1 MPVWFGIKIQTLLWK
16 TALEKRGKRPVF
28 QSWFRVN
35 RKICI
40 LVNIWLRL
48 GDKICYCGGMENQ
61 FVHLRTHTRLS
72 MGVGTIQVKEL
83 PELCA
88 AAGMSACALTDTNL
102 MSGCAEFSDVMP
114 SKKLQPI
121 IGVEISLN
129 HHNIDP
135 KILRAS
141 SLSKIELLAQNH
153 TGYLNL
159 CELSRIMY
167 MRTENHHLGPYITFD
182 ELASHATGVICLSG
196 AHTGPIG
203 MALLNTQDAQ
213 ARIYAEQFVSIFGD
227 RFYMEIQRHGL
238 VDEIKTEPGF
248 LKLARELNIP
258 IVATNDVMFA
268 SSSDYE
274 AEDALSCVLG
284 QTKVIDPDRPRKS
297 SEQYFKSPEEML
309 ELFSDLPEAYENTV
323 EIARRCGFMVNVHE
337 KPLLPRFGDDL
348 ENECQML
355 RDHTMSG
362 LTARM
367 QEQGITDTQ
376 PYFDQAEFELGVII
390 NMGFPGYFL
399 IVADYIDWCR
409 KNDVLT
415 GPGRGSGAGS
425 IVAWALGI
433 THVNPLKYGLLFE
446 RFLNPDRIS
455 MPDFDVDFEPTG
467 IERVLAYICD
477 KYGHDSVCRIITF
490 GSLQARGAIRD
501 IGRVYGIPYSK
512 SDRLSKLIPQDAKKL
527 KDAVDA
533 SSEMQYILQT
543 DNDMNKVVS
552 IAEELEGSIRN
563 LGQHA
568 CGVVIG
574 DRPTTKIAPVYRDPA
589 NPLPSC
595 QFDGHYLESAG
606 LIKFDFLGLETLVVL
621 KYAVRLIQ
629 QTRGINIDLDKIPVD
644 DAKTMD
650 LWQRG
655 LTEGIFQFD
664 APFVQQ
670 TLRKMRPT
678 SFLEISALNALN
690 RPGPIAFIPQFIARM
705 HGEEK
710 IEYVHPK
717 AEPILKETYGIIVYQ
732 EQVMMLTR
740 ALAGFTRGQSDTVR
754 KAMGKKKLELL
765 AQLEI
770 QFLDGCEKENT
781 LNREQAKDLW
791 EKFKEFAKYAFN
803 KSHAIAYS
811 IVANQCAYLKANFTP
826 EFLAASMSSN
836 LNDTDQ
842 LALFVDDAKAN
853 FNITIVPPDINA
865 SESLF
870 TVRDGKIIYALAA
883 IKGVGTAATD
893 AIVAE
898 RNAHGKFKNL
908 TDFAKRCAPIMNKR
922 ILEAFA
928 RVGVLDSLCPNRAA
942 IFMNADAILLYASK
956 SKDGANSLSLF
967 ANTIEDDVADDRLL
981 KNLPRTAPWTFGQ
994 RLENELMALGF
1005 YISAHPLDQYKHL
1018 IQRAK
1023 LATSATLI
1031 DLGDRKPV
1039 QIAANVNSFSR
1050 RRTKTGKDMITINA
1064 SDSFGNIDA
1073 VAFGESAAIFGQML
1087 AGENVVLISGKTSAR
1102 DDRVSIFVDSII
1114 PLTQWVAKVARK
1126 LTLDIYTKD
1135 VLPSVKKALGSLPHG
1150 GTRVVLILHGADKTA
1165 SIALPTGVELG
1176 ATTAKDLIALGIK
1189 VEIE

>member
-1 MPVWFGIKIQTLLWK
+1 MEFPVNK
-16 TALEKRGKRPVF
+16 
-28 QSWFRVN
+28 
-35 RKICI
+35 KICI
-40 LVNIWLRL
+40 LINIWLRR
-48 GDKICYCGGMENQ
+48 GGNFCYCGGMEKQ
-61 FVHLRTHTRLS
+61 FVHLHTHTRLS
-72 MGVGTIQVKEL
+72 VGTGTIQVKEL
-83 PELCA
+83 PALCI
-88 AAGMSACALTDTNL
+88 AAGMPACALTDTNL

-114 SKKLQPI
+114 AKKVQPI

-129 HHNIDP
+129 HHTVDP
-135 KILRAS
+135 KILRES
-141 SLSKIELLAQNH
+141 SLSQIVLLAQNH
-153 TGYLNL
+153 GGYLNL

-167 MRTENHHLGPYITFD
+167 MRGDNHHLGPYITFD
-182 ELASHATGVICLSG
+182 ELASHSDGVICLSG
-196 AHTGPIG
+196 AHHGPIG
-203 MALLNTQDAQ
+203 MAILNNQNSQ
-213 ARIYAEQFVSIFGD
+213 ARAYAEQFQQIFGD

-238 VDEIKTEPGF
+238 ADEIKTESEF
-248 LKLARELNIP
+248 LNIARELNIP
-258 IVATNDVMFA
+258 IVATNDVVCA
-268 SSSDYE
+268 AASDYE

-297 SEQYFKSPEEML
+297 SEQYFKSPDEMW
-309 ELFSDLPEAYENTV
+309 ELFSDLPEACENTV

-355 RDHTMSG
+355 REHTMSG
-362 LTARM
+362 LAARM
-367 QEQGITDTQ
+367 REQGITDTK
-376 PYFDQAEFELGVII
+376 PYYEQAEFELDVII

-533 SSEMQYILQT
+533 SSEIQHVLAT
-543 DNDMNKVVS
+543 DEDMNKVVS

-644 DAKTMD
+644 DAKTMA

-655 LTEGIFQFD
+655 HTEGIFQFD

-705 HGEEK
+705 HGEEA

-754 KAMGKKKLELL
+754 KAMGKKKLDLL
-765 AQLEI
+765 AQLEVK
-770 QFLDGCEKENT
+770 FMDGCEKEQT

-853 FNITIVPPDINA
+853 FNIQIVPPDINI

-870 TVRDGKIIYALAA
+870 TVCDGKIIYGLAA

-928 RVGVLDSLCPNRAA
+928 RVGVLDSLQPNRAA
-942 IFMNADAILLYASK
+942 IFINADAILSYASK

-967 ANTIEDDVADDRLL
+967 ANTVEDDVVEDRLS
-981 KNLPRTAPWTFGQ
+981 KNLTRVAPWTFGQ
-994 RLENELMALGF
+994 RLENELAALGF
-1005 YISAHPLDQYKHL
+1005 YISAHPLDQFKHL

-1023 LATSATLI
+1023 LATSASLME
-1031 DLGDRKPV
+1031 LGDRKPV
-1039 QIAANVNSFSR
+1039 QVAANVNSFSR
-1050 RRTKTGKDMITINA
+1050 RRTKTGKEMITINA

-1073 VAFGESAAIFGQML
+1073 VAFGDAAATFAQTL
-1087 AGENVVLISGKTSAR
+1087 STENVVLISGKTSAR
-1102 DDRVSIFVDSII
+1102 DDRVSIFVDSIT
-1114 PLTQWVAKVARK
+1114 PLTQWVARVARK
-1126 LTLDIYTKD
+1126 LTLEIYNKD
-1135 VLPSVKKALGSLPHG
+1135 VLPAVKKALISLPHG
-1150 GTRVVLILHGADKTA
+1150 NTRVILNLHGADKTA

>member
-1 MPVWFGIKIQTLLWK
+1 MCARNKFPVNK
-16 TALEKRGKRPVF
+16 
-28 QSWFRVN
+28 
-35 RKICI
+35 KICI
-40 LVNIWLRL
+40 LINIWLRR
-48 GDKICYCGGMENQ
+48 GGKFCYCGGMEKQ
-61 FVHLRTHTRLS
+61 FVHLHTHTRLS
-72 MGVGTIQVKEL
+72 VGTGTIQVKEL
-83 PELCA
+83 PALCI
-88 AAGMSACALTDTNL
+88 AAGMPACALTDTNL

-114 SKKLQPI
+114 AKKVQPI

-129 HHNIDP
+129 HHTVDP
-135 KILRAS
+135 KILRES
-141 SLSKIELLAQNH
+141 SLSQIVLLAQNH
-153 TGYLNL
+153 GGYLNL

-167 MRTENHHLGPYITFD
+167 MRGDNHHLGPYITFD
-182 ELASHATGVICLSG
+182 ELASHADGVICLSG
-196 AHTGPIG
+196 AHHGPIG
-203 MALLNTQDAQ
+203 MAILNNQNSQ
-213 ARIYAEQFVSIFGD
+213 ARAYAEQFQQIFGD

-238 VDEIKTEPGF
+238 ADEIKTEPEF
-248 LKLARELNIP
+248 LNIARELNIP
-258 IVATNDVMFA
+258 IVATNDVVCA
-268 SSSDYE
+268 AASDYE

-297 SEQYFKSPEEML
+297 SEQYFKSPDEMW
-309 ELFSDLPEAYENTV
+309 ELFSDLPEACENTV

-355 RDHTMSG
+355 REHTMSG
-362 LTARM
+362 LAARM
-367 QEQGITDTQ
+367 REQGITDTK
-376 PYFDQAEFELGVII
+376 PYYEQAEFELGVII

-533 SSEMQYILQT
+533 SSEIQHVLAT
-543 DNDMNKVVS
+543 DEDMNKVVS

-644 DAKTMD
+644 DPKTMA

-655 LTEGIFQFD
+655 HTEGIFQFD

-705 HGEEK
+705 HGEEA

-754 KAMGKKKLELL
+754 KAMGKKKLDLL
-765 AQLEI
+765 AQLEVK
-770 QFLDGCEKENT
+770 FMDGCEQEQT
-781 LNREQAKDLW
+781 LKREQAKDLW

-853 FNITIVPPDINA
+853 FNIQIVPPDINV

-870 TVRDGKIIYALAA
+870 TVRDGKIIYGLAA

-928 RVGVLDSLCPNRAA
+928 RVGVLDSLQPNRAA
-942 IFMNADAILLYASK
+942 IFINADAILSYASK

-967 ANTIEDDVADDRLL
+967 ANTIEDDVTEDRLT
-981 KNLPRTAPWTFGQ
+981 KNLTRVAPWTFGQ
-994 RLENELMALGF
+994 RLENELAALGF
-1005 YISAHPLDQYKHL
+1005 YISAHPLDQFKHL

-1023 LATSATLI
+1023 LATSASLME
-1031 DLGDRKPV
+1031 LGDRKPV
-1039 QIAANVNSFSR
+1039 QVAANVNSFSR
-1050 RRTKTGKDMITINA
+1050 RRTKTGKEMITINA

-1073 VAFGESAAIFGQML
+1073 VAFGDAAATFAQTL
-1087 AGENVVLISGKTSAR
+1087 STENVVLISGKTSAR
-1102 DDRVSIFVDSII
+1102 DDRVSIFVDSIT
-1114 PLTQWVAKVARK
+1114 PLTQWVARVARK
-1126 LTLDIYTKD
+1126 LTLEIYDKD
-1135 VLPSVKKALGSLPHG
+1135 VLPAVKKALISLPHG
-1150 GTRVVLILHGADKTA
+1150 NTRVILNLHGADKTA

>member
-1 MPVWFGIKIQTLLWK
+1 M
-16 TALEKRGKRPVF
+16 
-28 QSWFRVN
+28 
-35 RKICI
+35 
-40 LVNIWLRL
+40 
-48 GDKICYCGGMENQ
+48 
-61 FVHLRTHTRLS
+61 LS
-72 MGVGTIQVKEL
+72 MGLGTIKIKKI
-83 PELCA
+83 PDLCRG
-88 AAGMSACALTDTNL
+88 AGMSACALTDTNL

-114 SKKLQPI
+114 SAKLQPI
-121 IGVEISLN
+121 IGVELSLN
-129 HHNIDP
+129 QHAADP
-135 KILRAS
+135 KILRVG
-141 SLSKIELLAQNH
+141 SLSKIVLLAQNH
-153 TGYLNL
+153 DGYLNL

-167 MRTENHHLGPYITFD
+167 MRTDNHHLGPYVTLE
-182 ELASHATGVICLSG
+182 ELASHAGGVICLSG

-203 MALLNTQDAQ
+203 MAILNAQ
-213 ARIYAEQFVSIFGD
+213 NAAARMYAKQFLDIFGD

-238 VDEIKTEPGF
+238 VDEIKTEPEF
-248 LKLARELNIP
+248 LNIARELNIP
-258 IVATNDVMFA
+258 IVATNDVAFA
-268 SSSDYE
+268 AASDYE

-297 SEQYFKSPEEML
+297 SEQYFKSPQEMA
-309 ELFSDLPEAYENTV
+309 EIFSDLPEAIENTT

-348 ENECQML
+348 EHECQML
-355 RDHTMSG
+355 RDNTMNG
-362 LTARM
+362 LAARLRD
-367 QEQGITDTQ
+367 QGITDTQ
-376 PYFDQAEFELGVII
+376 PYYDQAEFELGVII

-409 KNDVLT
+409 KNDILT

-527 KDAVDA
+527 KDAVDT
-533 SSEMQYILQT
+533 SSEMQYILRT
-543 DNDMNKVVS
+543 DEDMNKVVT
-552 IAEELEGSIRN
+552 IAEALEGSLRN

-589 NPLPSC
+589 NALPSC

-629 QTRGINIDLDKIPVD
+629 QTRGINVNLDEIPVD
-644 DAKTMD
+644 DAKTMA

-655 LTEGIFQFD
+655 QTEGIFQFD
-664 APFVQQ
+664 AVFVQQ
-670 TLRKMRPT
+670 TLRKMHPT

-754 KAMGKKKLELL
+754 KAMGKKKLDLL
-765 AQLEI
+765 AQLEVK
-770 QFLDGCEKENT
+770 FLDGCEQENT

-853 FNITIVPPDINA
+853 FNIQIVPPDINQ

-898 RNAHGKFKNL
+898 RNANGKFKNL

-928 RVGVLDSLCPNRAA
+928 KVGVLDSLCSNRAA
-942 IFMNADAILLYASK
+942 IFMNADAILSYAAK
-956 SKDGANSLSLF
+956 SKDGANTLSLF
-967 ANTIEDDVADDRLL
+967 ANTVEDDVAENRLL

-994 RLENELMALGF
+994 RLENELSALGF

-1023 LATSATLI
+1023 LATSVTLV
-1031 DLGDRKPV
+1031 DMGDRKPV

-1073 VAFGESAAIFGQML
+1073 VAFGDMASTFAQIL
-1087 AGENVVLISGKTSAR
+1087 STENVVLISGKTSAR
-1102 DDRVSIFVDSII
+1102 DDRVSIFVDSIT
-1114 PLTQWVAKVARK
+1114 PLAQWVAKIARK
-1126 LTLDIYTKD
+1126 LTLEIYNKD
-1135 VLPSVKKALGSLPHG
+1135 VLPAVKKALISLPHG
-1150 GTRVVLILHGADKTA
+1150 ATRVVLNLHGADQTA
-1165 SIALPTGVELG
+1165 SVALPTGVELG
-1176 ATTAKDLIALGIK
+1176 ATTAKDLIGLGIK